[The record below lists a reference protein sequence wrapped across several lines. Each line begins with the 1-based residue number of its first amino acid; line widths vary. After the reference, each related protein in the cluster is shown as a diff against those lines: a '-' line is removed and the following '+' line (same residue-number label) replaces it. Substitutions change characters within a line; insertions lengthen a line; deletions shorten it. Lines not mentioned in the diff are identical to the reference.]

1 VQIRFPEYD
10 DSNAQENGEGFSLS
24 ANAQAFKVGGWKCKS
39 PNNLGY
45 VETAVCTGESYEYFI
60 SGCTN
65 SSKVKVLRQ
74 SISFSPPKVFIRGAR
89 STTEIGTIAARMH
102 TRIGIARALAAA
114 LETTQDAILILSV
127 SGSATITVFYEVDV
141 RAFTNQRKFSVF
153 ERMRD
158 LDILTESDA
167 CKNEGLCFQIID
179 AVATGENSDEWTF
192 EGASRVQTATEQTL
206 YECARDGSD
215 YYYRD
220 EVSVTGAAA
229 RTIVS
234 SFCPNHPY
242 GEPAPRPPRTSGVAS
257 FIIPAVPRFS
267 PNSTTSV
274 RGREDMIGIFFN
286 GAQVYSPFPGQRSVS
301 FAGIGKEAINQSLSV
316 TYLEGPATFDR
327 CGCRGSSGTSKSE
340 SVTSYHCHM
349 APACLLAQLGNV
361 SHGHS
366 AQIGWAA
373 DGFPIYGPFGP
384 QGILMKAC
392 SSTDK
397 DRSQYVDADPC
408 TDKCGGLAGNATRL
422 GVPDAYMYRYYS
434 VGQSNDG
441 MQCMGA
447 GNSTPFPGH
456 DESTFPNTPA
466 CLRGCIPSS
475 NDADA
480 NTSKYS
486 AHAFLPA
493 CSSTD
498 AVFEDGV
505 ADPSAFTPRSGD
517 DIVGT
522 ATGLALNFANDLK
535 CNLCTRPSAA
545 RVGEKYVDYNVQEL
559 NLTRDEN
566 IFSVIGWMCAKGYAG
581 NSIIASVCLEDGAP
595 YLVSGCSDECHPP
608 VVLPAGYV
616 GTMTGNFKISEFRVR
631 GLRCAVG
638 YSGMPAYTACSL
650 DSRAVRLSGCVKTS
664 GKCDRQGRDYQFE
677 EKISEDTLTR
687 VITTS
692 FCPNHPFYEATGAL
706 GYEHVEDLVEFSP
719 MKSPDAKFYVP
730 AYPQIVGTRV
740 NNNNNNNNNI
750 NSRRRAVTLAIRGG
764 SHARAGPYGTHGPR
778 GTRERDQAH
787 ANTHQNIPVVALRRI
802 TANAVESVSKNLLNQ
817 SGLIGMYFSG
827 AQIQS
832 PYPGGG
838 RSATEDVSATTVNW
852 KRMDQCGCYSSSSS
866 VSDYHCS
873 IAPSCLL
880 HQLTSMQTSD
890 TASHSPQLGW
900 AADGFPVYGPHGP
913 GGVVMRRCTDIEGFN
928 KGVCTDGC
936 GGESKLF
943 R

>member
-1 VQIRFPEYD
+1 MP
-10 DSNAQENGEGFSLS
+10 
-24 ANAQAFKVGGWKCKS
+24 
-39 PNNLGY
+39 
-45 VETAVCTGESYEYFI
+45 
-60 SGCTN
+60 
-65 SSKVKVLRQ
+65 
-74 SISFSPPKVFIRGAR
+74 
-89 STTEIGTIAARMH
+89 
-102 TRIGIARALAAA
+102 
-114 LETTQDAILILSV
+114 
-127 SGSATITVFYEVDV
+127 
-141 RAFTNQRKFSVF
+141 
-153 ERMRD
+153 
-158 LDILTESDA
+158 
-167 CKNEGLCFQIID
+167 
-179 AVATGENSDEWTF
+179 
-192 EGASRVQTATEQTL
+192 
-206 YECARDGSD
+206 
-215 YYYRD
+215 
-220 EVSVTGAAA
+220 
-229 RTIVS
+229 
-234 SFCPNHPY
+234 
-242 GEPAPRPPRTSGVAS
+242 
-257 FIIPAVPRFS
+257 
-267 PNSTTSV
+267 
-274 RGREDMIGIFFN
+274 
-286 GAQVYSPFPGQRSVS
+286 
-301 FAGIGKEAINQSLSV
+301 
-316 TYLEGPATFDR
+316 
-327 CGCRGSSGTSKSE
+327 
-340 SVTSYHCHM
+340 
-349 APACLLAQLGNV
+349 
-361 SHGHS
+361 
-366 AQIGWAA
+366 
-373 DGFPIYGPFGP
+373 
-384 QGILMKAC
+384 
-392 SSTDK
+392 
-397 DRSQYVDADPC
+397 
-408 TDKCGGLAGNATRL
+408 
-422 GVPDAYMYRYYS
+422 
-434 VGQSNDG
+434 
-441 MQCMGA
+441 
-447 GNSTPFPGH
+447 
-456 DESTFPNTPA
+456 
-466 CLRGCIPSS
+466 
-475 NDADA
+475 
-480 NTSKYS
+480 
-486 AHAFLPA
+486 
-493 CSSTD
+493 
-498 AVFEDGV
+498 
-505 ADPSAFTPRSGD
+505 
-517 DIVGT
+517 
-522 ATGLALNFANDLK
+522 
-535 CNLCTRPSAA
+535 
-545 RVGEKYVDYNVQEL
+545 
-559 NLTRDEN
+559 
-566 IFSVIGWMCAKGYAG
+566 G

-913 GGVVMRRCTDIEGFN
+913 GWRRHAALHRYRGV
-928 KGVCTDGC
+928 
-936 GGESKLF
+936 
-943 R
+943 